1 MLRPE
6 AIESLFILH
15 QLTGNPIYREW
26 YKQTFTKNKSNVKQ
40 TLTNCRCVCG
50 GHVQGMGNVPEHRK
64 VSAHTE
70 SHTQQHNTIPT
81 DGVSSF
87 PVLPPPRYCKTQYG
101 YGAYPDVRNTNRVP
115 DDRMESFWIAET
127 LKYHYLLQVL

>member
-1 MLRPE
+1 
-6 AIESLFILH
+6 
-15 QLTGNPIYREW
+15 
-26 YKQTFTKNKSNVKQ
+26 
-40 TLTNCRCVCG
+40 
-50 GHVQGMGNVPEHRK
+50 MGNVPEHRK

-70 SHTQQHNTIPT
+70 SHSSTTQYPLT
-81 DGVSSF
+81 VCLRS